1 MLTVISRSWEVAS
14 SEPAERMDDGLTASD
29 DYLVVVFAYDG
40 MPVAADFD
48 IGDDW

>member
-1 MLTVISRSWEVAS
+1 MAS
-14 SEPAERMDDGLTASD
+14 SEPAERMYDGLTASGG
-29 DYLVVVFAYDG
+29 YLVVVFAYDG